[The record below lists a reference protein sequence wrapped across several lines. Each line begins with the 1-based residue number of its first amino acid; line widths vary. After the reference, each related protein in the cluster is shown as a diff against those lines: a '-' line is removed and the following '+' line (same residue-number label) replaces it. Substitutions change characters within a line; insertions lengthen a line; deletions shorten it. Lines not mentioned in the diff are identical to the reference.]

1 MAHFSTPAYVVR
13 CLISS
18 SHFVMT
24 DTNKIHENVMNGV
37 KIETCISIPS
47 DKELLLK
54 IVYSKVIFQLQF
66 V

>member
-1 MAHFSTPAYVVR
+1 
-13 CLISS
+13 
-18 SHFVMT
+18 MT
-24 DTNKIHENVMNGV
+24 DTNKINENVMNGV

-66 V
+66 VQCTVLGYMYVYGIGRRVRLK

>member
-1 MAHFSTPAYVVR
+1 MRGAGVVR

>member
-1 MAHFSTPAYVVR
+1 
-13 CLISS
+13 
-18 SHFVMT
+18 MT

-66 V
+66 VQCTVLGYMYVYGIGRRVRLK